1 MDLIFPVF
9 FMDMS
14 NFLFFKISHYQFISA
29 YSLYFNINTILYLF
43 PFFFFFTLIFSKGI
57 FFSLTLFCIL
67 FLDVWTLAWCFQC
80 QGIFQGIYSF
90 VYVTKKTIIETLL
103 CTHSIIWKGHN
114 NSKNTYLFSDLS
126 LVETRKSGNLREYFH
141 DILNKLLAESMQ
153 NLALNV
159 IFLLCF

>member
-43 PFFFFFTLIFSKGI
+43 PFFFLLHL
-57 FFSLTLFCIL
+57 FSLKGFFLTNFVLYII
-67 FLDVWTLAWCFQC
+67 LDVWTLAWCFQC

-90 VYVTKKTIIETLL
+90 IYVTKKT
-103 CTHSIIWKGHN
+103 N
-114 NSKNTYLFSDLS
+114 Y
-126 LVETRKSGNLREYFH
+126 
-141 DILNKLLAESMQ
+141 
-153 NLALNV
+153 
-159 IFLLCF
+159 